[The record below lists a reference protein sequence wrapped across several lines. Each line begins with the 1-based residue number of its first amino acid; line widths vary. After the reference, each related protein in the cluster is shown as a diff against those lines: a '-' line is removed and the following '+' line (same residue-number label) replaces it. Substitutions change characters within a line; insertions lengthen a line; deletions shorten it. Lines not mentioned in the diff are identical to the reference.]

1 MANVLTAADGTPY
14 TVGSNGQIQLMP
26 QQGGSSLTTMQG
38 APTQAQ
44 TAIGGSSLPQFSSS
58 MTPDQA
64 QALAN
69 QYLQAAGLPPD
80 SGGQWAQYWQQFG
93 QNDPN
98 YFTTRLLNGAAQ
110 QGGNMAPFQSLK
122 SASAPG
128 GWGPG
133 TSGYGPSDASGTGT
147 LGSMGGSPQ
156 DALEQD
162 PGYQDRLKA
171 GMEAVQKSAAAK
183 GTALTGGT
191 LKDLT
196 QFGQTFG
203 SNEFQ
208 NVFNRNLSAA
218 QLGLGATE
226 NANAAGSGYSTNA
239 AGTVE
244 GQGNAQAAGTVA
256 SGNAAAGATGTI
268 TNSVNQA
275 AQNWSKLPQAQEIGG
290 VS

>member
-1 MANVLTAADGTPY
+1 MANAPASLADYSQGTYTGTP
-14 TVGSNGQIQLMP
+14 
-26 QQGGSSLTTMQG
+26 
-38 APTQAQ
+38 A
-44 TAIGGSSLPQFSSS
+44 
-58 MTPDQA
+58 
-64 QALAN
+64 
-69 QYLQAAGLPPD
+69 LPPAAVA
-80 SGGQWAQYWQQFG
+80 SGGMIPAGPFQFDPNANPTDPAYVRKFVDYLATLPNADP
-93 QNDPN
+93 QLKNDPN
-98 YFTTRLLNGAAQ
+98 YYVQQIIANGGGVTQDNANYWQ
-110 QGGNMAPFQSLK
+110 GHVTNPQNYGGN
-122 SASAPG
+122 G
-128 GWGPG
+128 
-133 TSGYGPSDASGTGT
+133 
-147 LGSMGGSPQ
+147 GGSGANGDPQ
-156 DALEQD
+156 SALEGD
-162 PGYQDRLKA
+162 PGYQARLAA

-183 GTALTGGT
+183 GDLLTGGT

-256 SGNAAAGATGTI
+256 SGNAAAGATGTV
-268 TNSVNQA
+268 TNAVNQA
-275 AQNWSKLPQAQEIGG
+275 AQNWSKLPQAQPVG